1 MNDPLVSIIVPVYNA
16 QNSVARCLESIC
28 AQTWKNIE
36 IILLNDGST
45 DESLA
50 ICNQFREKDPRII
63 VVDKAN
69 EGAADTRNCGIQ
81 LTQGKYIQF
90 VDSDDKMEPYFTESL
105 VQAAEEHKADLVI
118 TPYWMVIPYN
128 STKAGAAKEA
138 AQISKGLEPEVHKT
152 EVHKYGFLPE
162 GVYDQLTYARRL
174 MQQPA
179 SFYYSVL
186 WNKLYRRD
194 LILENEIRFSSK
206 VRWAEDLLFN
216 MDYLEHANVFV
227 SIPDAG
233 YHYIQNAQS
242 ICHTQINLPGIVQ
255 NKLQVFHHYKE
266 LYTRLGLYEELQP
279 QLYKFL
285 FAFSESATPS
295 YSFQTA
301 LADAM
306 SYLNDVSVKSEPEP
320 KEPKPSKPK
329 IKNHARKKNPDS
341 QLG

>member
-1 MNDPLVSIIVPVYNA
+1 MNNPLVSIIVPVYNA

-36 IILLNDGST
+36 IIVLNDGSK
-45 DESLA
+45 DDSLA

-63 VVDKAN
+63 VVDKEN
-69 EGAADTRNCGIQ
+69 EGAANTRNCGLL

-90 VDSDDKMEPYFTESL
+90 VDSDDKLEPYFTEIL
-105 VQAAEEHKADLVI
+105 VRAAEEQNADLII

-128 STKAGAAKEA
+128 STKAGAAREA
-138 AQISKGLEPEVHKT
+138 AELAQGREPVKHKT

-162 GVYDQLTYARRL
+162 GVYDQSSYARHL

-179 SFYYSVL
+179 SYYYSVL

-194 LILENEIRFSSK
+194 LILDHEIRFSAK

-216 MDYLEHANVFV
+216 LDYMEHANVFV
-227 SIPDAG
+227 SIPYAG
-233 YHYIQNAQS
+233 YHYIQNIQS
-242 ICHTQINLPGIVQ
+242 ICHTQIDLPGIVQ

-285 FAFSESATPS
+285 FAFSESAVPAD
-295 YSFQTA
+295 SFQNT

-306 SYLNDVSVKSEPEP
+306 SYLNDASIPSES
-320 KEPKPSKPK
+320 KEKPSKPK
-329 IKNHARKKNPDS
+329 VKNHARKKKPDV
-341 QLG
+341 LPE

>member
-1 MNDPLVSIIVPVYNA
+1 MNNPLVSIIVPVYNA

-36 IILLNDGST
+36 IIVLNDGST
-45 DESLA
+45 DDSLA
-50 ICNQFREKDPRII
+50 ICNQFREKDPRVI
-63 VVDKAN
+63 VVDKGN
-69 EGAADTRNCGIQ
+69 EGAAITRNCGLL

-90 VDSDDKMEPYFTESL
+90 VDSDDKMEPCFTEML
-105 VQAAEEHKADLVI
+105 VRTAEEQNADLVI

-138 AQISKGLEPEVHKT
+138 AELAQGREPVQHKT

-162 GVYDQLTYARRL
+162 GVYDKLTYARRL

-194 LILENEIRFSSK
+194 LILEHEIRFSAK

-216 MDYLEHANVFV
+216 LDYMEHAEVFA
-227 SIPDAG
+227 SISYAG

-242 ICHTQINLPGIVQ
+242 ICHTQIDLPGIVQ

-285 FAFSESATPS
+285 FAFSESAVPAD
-295 YSFQTA
+295 SFQNT

-306 SYLNDVSVKSEPEP
+306 SYLNDASIPSEP
-320 KEPKPSKPK
+320 KEKNPKPKVK
-329 IKNHARKKNPDS
+329 KHARKKKPDA
-341 QLG
+341 LPD

>member
-1 MNDPLVSIIVPVYNA
+1 MNNPLVSIIMPVYNA

-28 AQTWKNIE
+28 KQTWKNLE
-36 IILLNDGST
+36 IIVLNDGSK
-45 DESLA
+45 DDSLA

-63 VVDKAN
+63 VVDKEN
-69 EGAADTRNCGIQ
+69 TGVADTRNCGLQ

-90 VDSDDKMEPYFTESL
+90 VDSDDLLEPYYTESL
-105 VQAAEEHKADLVI
+105 VQAAEEHQADQVI

-128 STKAGAAKEA
+128 STKAGHKMESL
-138 AQISKGLEPEVHKT
+138 QTSLGLEPEEHET
-152 EVHKYGFLPE
+152 EVHEYGFLPE
-162 GVYDQLTYARRL
+162 GVYDRDTYARRL

-194 LILENEIRFSSK
+194 IILENKLTFSTE
-206 VRWAEDLLFN
+206 VRWAEDLIFN
-216 MDYLEHANVFV
+216 MSYLEHAQVFV
-227 SIPDAG
+227 SIPKAG

-255 NKLQVFHHYKE
+255 NKLQVFRYYKE
-266 LYTRLGLYEELQP
+266 LYTRLGMFDEIQP

-285 FAFSESATPS
+285 FAFSESGYPSAT
-295 YSFQTA
+295 FQTA

-320 KEPKPSKPK
+320 RKPRPK
-329 IKNHARKKNPDS
+329 IKNHARKKKLDS
-341 QLG
+341 QPE

>member
-1 MNDPLVSIIVPVYNA
+1 MNNPLVSIIVPVYNA
-16 QNSVARCLESIC
+16 QNSLARCLESIC

-36 IILLNDGST
+36 IIVLNDGSK
-45 DESLA
+45 DDSLA

-63 VVDKAN
+63 VVDKEN
-69 EGAADTRNCGIQ
+69 EGAANTRNCGLL

-90 VDSDDKMEPYFTESL
+90 VDSDDKLEPYFTEIL
-105 VQAAEEHKADLVI
+105 VRAAEEQNADLII

-128 STKAGAAKEA
+128 STKAGAAREA
-138 AQISKGLEPEVHKT
+138 AELAQGREPVKHKT

-162 GVYDQLTYARRL
+162 GVYDQSSYARHL

-179 SFYYSVL
+179 SYYYSVL

-194 LILENEIRFSSK
+194 LILDHEIRFSAK

-216 MDYLEHANVFV
+216 LDYMEHANVFV
-227 SIPDAG
+227 SIPYAG
-233 YHYIQNAQS
+233 YHYIQNIQS
-242 ICHTQINLPGIVQ
+242 ICHTQIDLPGIVQ

-285 FAFSESATPS
+285 FAFSESAVPAD
-295 YSFQTA
+295 SFQNA

-306 SYLNDVSVKSEPEP
+306 SYLNDASIPSEA
-320 KEPKPSKPK
+320 KEKPSKPK
-329 IKNHARKKNPDS
+329 VKNHARKKKPDV
-341 QLG
+341 LPE